1 MMKKTIALTW
11 VMKKQM
17 APVAFATTVIL
28 MQHSS
33 HAITGP
39 ALAA

>member
-1 MMKKTIALTW
+1 MT
-11 VMKKQM
+11 
-17 APVAFATTVIL
+17 PVAFATTVIR

-39 ALAA
+39 ALAALAGIS